1 MEIAYSVLS
10 VEAFKF
16 SNFQNFLIF
25 EAKHKKRNFK
35 KGLTVTLEV
44 KKFLRLLEKFAIKIG
59 S

>member
-16 SNFQNFLIF
+16 SNFHEN

-35 KGLTVTLEV
+35 V
-44 KKFLRLLEKFAIKIG
+44 KKFLKLLEKFAIKIG

>member
-16 SNFQNFLIF
+16 SNFHEN